1 MSLDFSAPR
10 RRPRGETIVPMINVV
25 FLLLI
30 FFLMTS
36 RLAPPDPFEVAP
48 PQAETADDGRVAP
61 ILYVSAKGEIGFED
75 LRGAAAI
82 AALAARLQG
91 SDEIARLR
99 ADARTRT
106 SDIARL
112 MKDLAAAGLPRVDL
126 VVTR

>member
-1 MSLDFSAPR
+1 MTFGDEDRRAPAE
-10 RRPRGETIVPMINVV
+10 PFVPMINVV

-48 PQAETADDGRVAP
+48 PLAETADDGRVAP

-75 LRGAAAI
+75 LRGPAAI